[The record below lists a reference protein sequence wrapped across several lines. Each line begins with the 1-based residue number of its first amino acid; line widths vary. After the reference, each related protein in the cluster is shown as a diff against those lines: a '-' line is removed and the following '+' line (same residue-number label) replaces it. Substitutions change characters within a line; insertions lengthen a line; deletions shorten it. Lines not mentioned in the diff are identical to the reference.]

1 MDDRASGTPES
12 ILWDDWH
19 VIAEWETVKGMGR
32 FGTELFG
39 RALVVVLDGE
49 RVTVAHAGGGAL
61 PARLKYGYV
70 WTCLGTPQRDVID
83 FPEAAEAD
91 RYVAPAGSIG
101 VAVSGLRAVENFLD
115 LAHLPFVHRGSLGD
129 ASATEVPDYTVTVTD
144 DGVAVTDVRA
154 YQPVASPTAT
164 EEMLVDYRYEVL
176 RPYTVALRKTN
187 PIQRSRFDALALMV
201 QPVNEERC
209 VLHMLDLYLKEGDP
223 DEAAREF
230 TRFIQSQD
238 KPILENQKP
247 RRLPL
252 DPRAE
257 LPVRSDASSL
267 AYRRWLRRH
276 GVRYGTMQE
285 HMP

>member
-1 MDDRASGTPES
+1 VDVLESSVPES

-19 VIAEWETVKGMGR
+19 AIAEWETVAGMGR
-32 FGTELFG
+32 LGTVLFG
-39 RALVVVLDGE
+39 RPLVVTLDGE
-49 RVTVAHAGGGAL
+49 GVMVAHAGGGAL
-61 PARLKYGYV
+61 PGRLKYGYV
-70 WTCLGTPQRDVID
+70 WTCLGTPQRDIID
-83 FPEAAEAD
+83 FPEAAETD

-101 VAVSGLRAVENFLD
+101 IAVSGLRAVENFLD

-129 ASATEVPDYTVTVTD
+129 ASVTEVPDYTVTVAD
-144 DGVAVTDVRA
+144 DGVTVTDVRA

-164 EEMLVDYRYEVL
+164 EEMLVDYRYDVL

-209 VLHMLDLYLKEGDP
+209 VLHMLDLYLKEGDR
-223 DEAAREF
+223 DESAREF

-257 LPVRSDASSL
+257 IPVRSDASSL

-276 GVRYGTMQE
+276 GVRYGAVPE
-285 HMP
+285 NKP